1 VEALNPDV
9 SVRPKGVVEKCTLC
23 HHRLQKARDQAA
35 AEKRQLVEGDYL
47 PACVEVC
54 PTRAMYFGDL
64 DDPNSA
70 VSVLARTRRAFRP
83 LEELGTKPK
92 VILLAQGEW
101 SGGEGQGSRS

>member
-1 VEALNPDV
+1 
-9 SVRPKGVVEKCTLC
+9 VVEKCTLC
-23 HHRLQKARDQAA
+23 HHRLQKARDDAA
-35 AEKRQLVEGDYL
+35 AAKRDLAPGEYV

-54 PTRAMYFGDL
+54 PAHAMYFGDL
-64 DDPNSA
+64 EDPNST
-70 VSVLARTRRAFRP
+70 VSALARTRRAYRP